1 MLKDETMTYTQE
13 IQWKCVESRT
23 ESKRLH
29 HGRFVVSP
37 FERGQA
43 STVGIAMRR
52 APLEEVRGAGI
63 TSAKSEGV
71 AHEYSTMT
79 GI

>member
-1 MLKDETMTYTQE
+1 MTSTQE
-13 IQWKCVESRT
+13 IQWKCVESRM
-23 ESKRLH
+23 ENKRLH

-52 APLEEVRGAGI
+52 ASLEEVGGAGI
-63 TSAKSEGV
+63 TSAKSEEV
-71 AHEYSTMT
+71 VHEYSTMT